1 MSTSEIKKIV
11 ESALSDGFDKRVA
24 ELRKSLTESL
34 VNGVSEAMEAQT
46 EKLREELTA
55 QLTEQ
60 LTTQLTEQLTASLT
74 EQLRTQLTGEV
85 RAEVEASLKPAPG
98 AAPTDLLHAAVAS
111 VQDHSAQADI
121 LRALLDGA
129 EKFAGRAALFIVK
142 GGSANGWEARGF
154 EKDVKKV
161 TLGTDAG
168 LIARALN
175 DRESVAA
182 AAEEFDADFNKKF
195 GNPNDGNCLV
205 LPLVV
210 RDKVPAI
217 VYADAGTADGAMD
230 PSALQLLVRSTG
242 FWLETIALRK
252 SAGAPSEQGEAAL
265 AAAAGASAPAAQP
278 TAEAEPEP
286 EPAATP
292 ASAAAPAAGDPDLH
306 KKARRFAKLLVD
318 EIKLYNQAKVSE
330 GRQHKDIYDRLKEDI
345 EKSRATYEKRYGQTA
360 AADAD
365 YFTQEV
371 VRILADNDRSLMGSS
386 FPQ

>member
-11 ESALSDGFDKRVA
+11 ESALSDGFEKHVA

-60 LTTQLTEQLTASLT
+60 LTAQLTEQLTASLT
-74 EQLRTQLTGEV
+74 EQLRTQLAGEI

-98 AAPTDLLHAAVAS
+98 AAPTDLLHAAVSS
-111 VQDHSAQADI
+111 VQDNTAQADI

-129 EKFAGRAALFIVK
+129 EKFPARAALFIVK
-142 GGSANGWEARGF
+142 GGTANGWEARGF

-161 TLGTDAG
+161 SLGTDAG
-168 LIARALN
+168 LIARALG

-182 AAEEFDADFNKKF
+182 AAAEFDEDFNKKF

-210 RDKVPAI
+210 RDKIPAI
-217 VYADAGTADGAMD
+217 VYADAGTGEGTMD

-252 SAGAPSEQGEAAL
+252 GAGAPAAEGEAAM
-265 AAAAGASAPAAQP
+265 AAAAGAAAEAPAAEP
-278 TAEAEPEP
+278 EHEAEPEP
-286 EPAATP
+286 
-292 ASAAAPAAGDPDLH
+292 AAAPAPAAAVSDPDLH

-345 EKSRATYEKRYGQTA
+345 EKSRATYEKRYGQSA
-360 AADAD
+360 AAEAD

-371 VRILADNDRSLMGSS
+371 VRILADNDRSLMGGN